1 MRNNSLCVGDWMKL
15 NCGDIVT
22 EVDGR
27 HEGRVQA
34 IINSATIR
42 VRWNDT
48 GWISDFRLRDNALV
62 NLSRQR
68 KGHIHA

>member
-1 MRNNSLCVGDWMKL
+1 MPNRNPCVGDWMQL
-15 NCGDIVT
+15 TSGDRVT

-34 IINSATIR
+34 IINSATVR
-42 VRWNDT
+42 VRWDDN
-48 GWISDFRLRDNALV
+48 GWISEFRLRDNALV

-68 KGHIHA
+68 RRH

>member
-1 MRNNSLCVGDWMKL
+1 MRNSLCVGDWMKL
-15 NCGDIVT
+15 NTGDVVT
-22 EVDGR
+22 EIDGR

-34 IINSATIR
+34 IINSSTVR

-48 GWISDFRLRDNALV
+48 GWITDFQLGELV

-68 KGHIHA
+68 RRHR